1 MFKITEDKNI
11 TVEVGAFGKYVRM
24 QNSSGWQVVSEKA
37 WKVVF
42 AQRQQIS
49 SALLDGNADY
59 ELRLSVSKVISICEF
74 NDAYYVSF
82 KNIRKS
88 GDKSFENHINYSASE
103 WECVV
108 GFMKDIMP
116 ELRKDTI
123 IKVGAAPWQFA
134 RKGIKKTS
142 GSTQF
147 ALAQRGDN
155 FDVILLLYCHMIYNS
170 ILALMKEKCCGCA
183 AASDGQV
190 SHMNGGCQTELDE
203 ALATYFDQAKANVAG
218 VLDCNLKK
226 LHIHLKWNLEM
237 IHFDDDEVV
246 RARLL
251 RVWTPSNIEERLR
264 DDKNVV
270 TLLLRLFCSLKM

>member
-1 MFKITEDKNI
+1 
-11 TVEVGAFGKYVRM
+11 
-24 QNSSGWQVVSEKA
+24 
-37 WKVVF
+37 
-42 AQRQQIS
+42 
-49 SALLDGNADY
+49 
-59 ELRLSVSKVISICEF
+59 
-74 NDAYYVSF
+74 
-82 KNIRKS
+82 
-88 GDKSFENHINYSASE
+88 
-103 WECVV
+103 
-108 GFMKDIMP
+108 
-116 ELRKDTI
+116 
-123 IKVGAAPWQFA
+123 
-134 RKGIKKTS
+134 
-142 GSTQF
+142 
-147 ALAQRGDN
+147 
-155 FDVILLLYCHMIYNS
+155 
-170 ILALMKEKCCGCA
+170 MKEKCCGCA

-203 ALATYFDQAKANVAG
+203 TLATYFDQAKANVAG